1 MQITKDIRYVG
12 VNDHQ
17 VDLFEGQYS
26 VPNGMAYNSYVIL
39 DEKVAVMDTV
49 DKSFTHQWLD
59 NLAAVLGTRKPD
71 YLVVQHMEP
80 DHAANIANFMKV
92 YPETTVVSSAKA
104 FAMMQNFFGTDYADR
119 RVVVGEG
126 STLTLGKHTLTFVT
140 APMVHW
146 PEVIVTYDST
156 DKVLFSADGFGK
168 FGALDA
174 DESWDDE
181 ARRYYIGIVGKY
193 GPQVQALLKKAAG
206 LDIQIIC
213 PLHGPVLTENLGH
226 YLNLYD
232 IWSGY
237 RVESEGIV
245 VAYTSVYGHTKEA
258 AELLAQKLEAKG
270 CPRVVVHDL
279 ARCDMAEAVA
289 DAFRY
294 GKLVLATT
302 TYNADVFPFMK
313 EYIHHLTE
321 RNFRNRT
328 VALMENGSWAP
339 LAAKTMRGMLEGCK
353 NLTFTETTVRIL
365 SALNEESREQ
375 VETLAAELCRDYL
388 AQHSETANKND
399 LTALFNI
406 GYGLYVVTSSDGIRD
421 NGLIVNT
428 VSQVTNTP
436 NRVAVTINKENYSH
450 HIIRQTGVM
459 NVNCLDVSAPFE
471 VFRTFGFQ
479 SGRTADK
486 FAGME
491 TLRSDNGLVF
501 LPRYINSF
509 LSLKV
514 ENYVD
519 LGTHGMFICTV
530 TEARV
535 ISDRETMCYTYY
547 QNSVKPKPATEGK
560 KGFVC
565 KVCGWIYEGDTL
577 PDDIVCPLCKHGA
590 ADFEPIG

>member
-339 LAAKTMRGMLEGCK
+339 LAAKTMRGMLEGCR

-535 ISDRETMCYTYY
+535 ISDRETMSYTYY
-547 QNSVKPKPATEGK
+547 QNNVKPKPATEGK